1 MKKIYTLFMATIL
14 LFTICD
20 NSFAQLC
27 FSPVSNYQMSS
38 SYNVTSVASAD
49 FNGDGKQDL
58 TVANANTGWM
68 IVRPGTGVGTFGP
81 TIYSTPPIASGYT
94 HVISSDFNVDGKM
107 DVAMVTTSG
116 GSVSVLLGDGTGNF
130 PTKTD
135 YFVGNNFPISVV

>member
-1 MKKIYTLFMATIL
+1 MATIL

-107 DVAMVTTSG
+107 DVADLLMLMRFVEGLAVPSAKDL
-116 GSVSVLLGDGTGNF
+116 VLGDMNGDTVLDIRDLLLLL
-130 PTKTD
+130 KA
-135 YFVGNNFPISVV
+135 VR